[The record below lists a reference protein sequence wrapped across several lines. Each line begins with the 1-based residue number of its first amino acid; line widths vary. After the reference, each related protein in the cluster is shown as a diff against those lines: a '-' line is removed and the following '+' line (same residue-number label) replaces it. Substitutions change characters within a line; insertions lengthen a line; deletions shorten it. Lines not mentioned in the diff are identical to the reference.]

1 MRTVPVLYYSSRLA
15 NVVMGYL
22 RSLLDRQ
29 FITVVVLEEDE
40 SNKPR
45 NRFGELLNFEIYVRD
60 DMSKHEGIPV
70 FAKSDLLPKF
80 TIGVRDFDNPGP
92 GQPFFCHLSA

>member
-1 MRTVPVLYYSSRLA
+1 
-15 NVVMGYL
+15 MGYL
-22 RSLLDRQ
+22 RDLLDRNI
-29 FITVVVLEEDE
+29 ITAVVLDGDE

-60 DMSKHEGIPV
+60 DMSKVKPE

-80 TIGVRDFDNPGP
+80 TIGVRDFEDPGL

>member
-1 MRTVPVLYYSSRLA
+1 MLYYSSRLA

-22 RSLLDRQ
+22 RTLLDRQ
-29 FITVVVLEEDE
+29 FIKVVVLEEDE

-45 NRFGELLNFEIYVRD
+45 NRFGELMNFEIYVRE
-60 DMSKHEGIPV
+60 DMSKLESAPI

-80 TIGVRDFDNPGP
+80 TLGVRDFENPGP
-92 GQPFFCHLSA
+92 GQPFYCFLSA

>member
-1 MRTVPVLYYSSRLA
+1 MLYYSSRLA

-29 FITVVVLEEDE
+29 FIKVVTLDEDE

-60 DMSKHEGIPV
+60 DMSRHENIPV
-70 FAKSDLLPKF
+70 YAKSDLLPKF
-80 TIGVRDFDNPGP
+80 TIGVRDFDNPCP
-92 GQPFFCHLSA
+92 GQPFFSHLSA